1 VRGFLFCFKKS
12 WWLAPI
18 FFPVLKSSSSSSLLF
33 PTHPTQE
40 HS

>member
-1 VRGFLFCFKKS
+1 LFQKE
-12 WWLAPI
+12 LMARAY
-18 FFPVLKSSSSSSLLF
+18 FFSVLKSSSSSSLLF